1 MPPLPPPRP
10 QDAVSYVSRLLQG
23 LAFAWQ
29 QAVGLPGGPHAAF
42 KRYMA
47 DAATLRLVQRVRAAD
62 EMRSVP
68 ERTC

>member
-1 MPPLPPPRP
+1 M
-10 QDAVSYVSRLLQG
+10 SYVSRLLQG

-47 DAATLRLVQRVRAAD
+47 DAATLRLVQRVRTVD
-62 EMRSVP
+62 EGSNKDMYSDL
-68 ERTC
+68 RTTGC